1 MTQARIFLVEDD
13 IDTNRHLSSL
23 MKSSDSI
30 EFVGNATTYNNA
42 ICFLRDNDIDCLVTD
57 ICLPDGSGLELI
69 KWCKENRPQMH
80 SLVISVLGDE
90 KTLLKAISVGA
101 DGYLLKDTD
110 EKRLCN
116 ALDDIMNGGAP
127 ISAFM
132 AKHILKSV
140 PHQNEKTQN
149 VTIEID
155 LPQLTL
161 KETSVLK
168 VIARGYSYKEAA
180 DHLNISPNTIPNH
193 IKNIYRK
200 LQVHSRGEAVYE
212 ALRLGIIDKID

>member
-13 IDTNRHLSSL
+13 IDTNRHLASL
-23 MKSSDSI
+23 MRASKTI
-30 EFVGNATTYNNA
+30 EFMGTATTHHNA
-42 ICFLRDNDIDCLVTD
+42 MCFLQDNDIDCLVTD
-57 ICLPDGSGLELI
+57 ICLPDGSGLDLI
-69 KWCKENRPQMH
+69 KWCKDNRPQMH

-90 KTLLKAISVGA
+90 KTLLNAISVGA
-101 DGYLLKDTD
+101 DGYLLKDMD
-110 EKRLCN
+110 ERRLCS

-140 PHQNEKTQN
+140 PQESDASEKS
-149 VTIEID
+149 TIEID
-155 LPQLTL
+155 LPQLTA
-161 KETSVLK
+161 KETNVLN

-180 DHLNISPNTIPNH
+180 QHLNISPNTVPNH

-212 ALRLGIIDKID
+212 AMRLGIIDKAN

>member
-1 MTQARIFLVEDD
+1 MNKARIFLVEDH
-13 IDTNRHLSSL
+13 IDTNRHLSAL
-23 MKSSDSI
+23 MRASDNI
-30 EFVGNATTYNNA
+30 EFMGTATTHHNA
-42 ICFLRDNDIDCLVTD
+42 LCFLRDNDIDCLVTD
-57 ICLPDGSGLELI
+57 ICLPDGSGLDLI

-90 KTLLKAISVGA
+90 TTLLKAISVGA

-110 EKRLCN
+110 EKRLCS
-116 ALDDIMNGGAP
+116 ALDDVMNGGAP

-140 PHQNEKTQN
+140 PQENSTAEN
-149 VTIEID
+149 LTIEID
-155 LPQLTL
+155 LPQLTT
-161 KETSVLK
+161 KESSVLN

>member
-13 IDTNRHLSSL
+13 MDTNQHLSDL
-23 MKSSDSI
+23 MRAS
-30 EFVGNATTYNNA
+30 ETTTFMGAATTYHNA
-42 ICFLRDNDIDCLVTD
+42 MCFLRDNEIDCLVTD
-57 ICLPDGSGLELI
+57 ICLPDGSGLDLI
-69 KWCKENRPQMH
+69 KWCKENRPKMN

-90 KTLLKAISVGA
+90 KTLLNAISVGA
-101 DGYLLKDTD
+101 DGYLMKDAD
-110 EKRLCN
+110 EKRLCS

-127 ISAFM
+127 ISAFI
-132 AKHILKSV
+132 ARHILKHV
-140 PHQNEKTQN
+140 PQQNDELIIQ
-149 VTIEID
+149 ID
-155 LPQLTL
+155 LPRLTP
-161 KETSVLK
+161 KETNVLK

-180 DHLNISPNTIPNH
+180 EHLCISPNTIPNH

>member
-23 MKSSDSI
+23 MRSSDSI

-101 DGYLLKDTD
+101 DGYLLKDAD
-110 EKRLCN
+110 EKRLCS
-116 ALDDIMNGGAP
+116 ALDDVMNGGAP

-132 AKHILKSV
+132 AKHILKKV
-140 PHQNEKTQN
+140 PQHDENITL
-149 VTIEID
+149 EID
-155 LPQLTL
+155 LPQLTK
-161 KETSVLK
+161 KESNVLN

-180 DHLNISPNTIPNH
+180 EHLHISPNTIPNH
-193 IKNIYRK
+193 IKNIYKK

-212 ALRLGIIDKID
+212 AMRLGIINKVD

>member
-23 MKSSDSI
+23 MKSFDSI

-57 ICLPDGSGLELI
+57 ICLPDGSGL
-69 KWCKENRPQMH
+69 
-80 SLVISVLGDE
+80 
-90 KTLLKAISVGA
+90 
-101 DGYLLKDTD
+101 
-110 EKRLCN
+110 
-116 ALDDIMNGGAP
+116 DDIMNGGAP

-140 PHQNEKTQN
+140 PHQSEKTQN

-161 KETSVLK
+161 KEISVLK

-180 DHLNISPNTIPNH
+180 DHLNVSPNTIPNH

>member
-1 MTQARIFLVEDD
+1 MTRARIFLVEDD

-23 MKSSDSI
+23 MKASDNI
-30 EFVGNATTYNNA
+30 DFVGNATTHHNA
-42 ICFLRDNDIDCLVTD
+42 MCFLQDNEIDCLVTD
-57 ICLPDGSGLELI
+57 ICLPDGSGLDLI
-69 KWCKENRPQMH
+69 KWCKDNRPEMH

-90 KTLLKAISVGA
+90 KTLLSAISAGA

-110 EKRLCN
+110 EKRLCS

-132 AKHILKSV
+132 AKHILKQV
-140 PHQNEKTQN
+140 PQEDERVKKA
-149 VTIEID
+149 TIEID
-155 LPQLTL
+155 LPQLTV
-161 KETSVLK
+161 KESSVLK
-168 VIARGYSYKEAA
+168 IIARGYSYKEAA
-180 DHLNISPNTIPNH
+180 DHLNISPKTVPNH

>member
-1 MTQARIFLVEDD
+1 M
-13 IDTNRHLSSL
+13 
-23 MKSSDSI
+23 
-30 EFVGNATTYNNA
+30 
-42 ICFLRDNDIDCLVTD
+42 
-57 ICLPDGSGLELI
+57 
-69 KWCKENRPQMH
+69 
-80 SLVISVLGDE
+80 
-90 KTLLKAISVGA
+90 
-101 DGYLLKDTD
+101 
-110 EKRLCN
+110 
-116 ALDDIMNGGAP
+116 
-127 ISAFM
+127 
-132 AKHILKSV
+132 

>member
-1 MTQARIFLVEDD
+1 MNRARIFLVEDD

-23 MKSSDSI
+23 MRASENL
-30 EFVGNATTYNNA
+30 EFMGTATTHHNA
-42 ICFLRDNDIDCLVTD
+42 MCFLNDNEIDCLVTD
-57 ICLPDGSGLELI
+57 ICLPDGSGLDLI
-69 KWCKENRPQMH
+69 RWCKENRPQMH

-90 KTLLKAISVGA
+90 KTLLNAISVGA

-110 EKRLCN
+110 ESRLCS

-140 PHQNEKTQN
+140 PQQADTSKNIK
-149 VTIEID
+149 IEID

-180 DHLNISPNTIPNH
+180 EHLNISPNTIPNH
-193 IKNIYRK
+193 IKKIYKK